1 MSNAFESTSPQLPLF
16 SSKVSS
22 VRINPELSVLCS
34 PHDLIAIVTADSD
47 VVVYRL
53 NGQVAFTVKCKDPDE
68 VSVSA
73 AKWKPDG
80 SLLAIGWSDGS
91 WGVHDGG
98 SGKMVGEGRVSG
110 GEGGEEWKMDLEPG
124 WGLDDE
130 EGEAVGV
137 AGFG

>member
-1 MSNAFESTSPQLPLF
+1 MSLGALDPAPPQLPLF
-16 SSKVSS
+16 ASKSSSTPIKS
-22 VRINPELSVLCS
+22 ELSVLCS

-53 NGQVAFTVKCKDPDE
+53 NGQIAFTVKCKDPDE

-98 SGKMVGEGRVSG
+98 SGKLVGEGRISG
-110 GEGGEEWKMDLEPG
+110 SLST
-124 WGLDDE
+124 LR
-130 EGEAVGV
+130 
-137 AGFG
+137 